1 MPKAGA
7 PGATELQVT
16 RLGAGPPVLLIHGS
30 VVGPMRTWR
39 HQLEL
44 GESWN
49 LILPYRPGFG
59 ESPPLPRGDFES
71 EAPLMAELLGEG
83 AHLVGHSYGA
93 VVALYAAALRPDRV
107 RSLILV
113 DPVAGASAAT
123 MHPYD
128 YPVVGE
134 YLWQTTQMPTM
145 ADGQRWP
152 ILRPR

>member
-71 EAPLMAELLGEG
+71 EAPGPLLDTTE
-83 AHLVGHSYGA
+83 ALV
-93 VVALYAAALRPDRV
+93 AALEAPDRV
-107 RSLILV
+107 RLEH
-113 DPVAGASAAT
+113 AAAYEAFRAKFC
-123 MHPYD
+123 PLD
-128 YPVVGE
+128 
-134 YLWQTTQMPTM
+134 
-145 ADGQRWP
+145 DGRAAARV
-152 ILRPR
+152 IEALLG